1 MLVMEEKQ
9 NFFLWCNYVKYS
21 FNSSW
26 YNAVSE
32 LVPIIFTST
41 AVSLTCSVAA
51 LLCSLL
57 SSLFTQCFP
66 QRKNWLTGIFL
77 PQISN
82 PACVVKYNLDIFMNP
97 IMRTSITACCFYY
110 AGVD

>member
-57 SSLFTQCFP
+57 SSLFSVFLKG
-66 QRKNWLTGIFL
+66 RTGSLEYFSHKY
-77 PQISN
+77 QIQPVLLN
-82 PACVVKYNLDIFMNP
+82 TIWTYL
-97 IMRTSITACCFYY
+97 
-110 AGVD
+110 